1 MKIFSFGI
9 SEMSQ
14 ALLPQRGHLSGFDF
28 LSIYAPFFI
37 TVSFTA
43 NTKGK
48 KYIAVHRHI
57 FLERHFCVFFNDF
70 KPLQTIEG
78 GFLRNIKCIAD
89 LLHRRDNPSL
99 CTVIRSSCKK
109 NFYCTPGH

>member
-1 MKIFSFGI
+1 MQIFSFGI

-48 KYIAVHRHI
+48 KIYSGTPPYTFRTA
-57 FLERHFCVFFNDF
+57 
-70 KPLQTIEG
+70 
-78 GFLRNIKCIAD
+78 FLRV
-89 LLHRRDNPSL
+89 LQ
-99 CTVIRSSCKK
+99 
-109 NFYCTPGH
+109 